1 MGDRQL
7 KIQEEDE
14 EMIRL
19 PQRIK
24 EGAKE
29 EKERV
34 VI

>member
-7 KIQEEDE
+7 KIQEEDDE

-24 EGAKE
+24 EGAKG
-29 EKERV
+29 EKERE
-34 VI
+34 